1 MSANFLAS
9 VRVCATHG
17 RNILHLRDRTTTQR
31 GRTSPSGVVIPIG
44 NEYSPKS
51 THSDRS
57 VSGPYSD
64 GRTVAVVVSFMIL
77 QKCATS
83 ISWPDE
89 LLASSPSGVLP
100 SAMCFCGV

>member
-44 NEYSPKS
+44 NEYSPKG
-51 THSDRS
+51 TLSDRS

-77 QKCATS
+77 QKREMDAESRKRILGTL
-83 ISWPDE
+83 PPE
-89 LLASSPSGVLP
+89 LLE
-100 SAMCFCGV
+100 